1 MSHDF
6 PVALCRGS
14 VFGSPV
20 FPASRLLLLFALTLL
35 SACLREPVA
44 VTQTTQT
51 TRLDQAGGAGS
62 IWVVDRE
69 GKPGRLFLCGTIHIL
84 RESDYPLSPGYEAAY
99 NHSDKLVLELPPG
112 SGDGPAMA
120 SRMQELGRYP
130 DGMSLEAN
138 VKKETWADVQK
149 WAAAHGNDASVFN
162 RFRPWFVSLL
172 ITSKEYEL
180 LGAKPDKG
188 VDQYFEARA
197 ERDGKPAEG
206 LETVEFQLQL
216 FSKLTKEQQM
226 DMLEQT
232 LAEVST
238 ISQEYDKMI
247 SAWKNGELDALHEML
262 FREAERYPELMDLF
276 LKNRNLAWIDRLDT
290 MLKKGEKAMILVGTG
305 HLTASDGLIQLLKNR
320 GYRVRHHRE
329 VKDL

>member
-1 MSHDF
+1 M
-6 PVALCRGS
+6 
-14 VFGSPV
+14 
-20 FPASRLLLLFALTLL
+20 FPARCLFSFFALAIL
-35 SACLREPVA
+35 SACHPEPGV
-44 VTQTTQT
+44 VTVSATTQT
-51 TRLDQAGGAGS
+51 TRLDHAGGGGS
-62 IWVVDRE
+62 VWVVDRA
-69 GKPGRLFLCGTIHIL
+69 GQPGRLFLCGTIHIL

-120 SRMQELGRYP
+120 SRMRELGQYAA
-130 DGMSLEAN
+130 DTSLEAN
-138 VKKETWADVQK
+138 VTKETWAAVKK
-149 WAAAHGNDASVFN
+149 WASTHGVEASSLN
-162 RFRPWFVSLL
+162 RFRPWFVALM
-172 ITSKEYEL
+172 ITSTEYGA

-197 ERDGKPAEG
+197 ERDAKPAEG

-216 FSKLTKEQQM
+216 FSKLTQEQQM
-226 DMLEQT
+226 NMLEQT

-305 HLTASDGLIQLLKNR
+305 HLTASDGLIQLLKDR